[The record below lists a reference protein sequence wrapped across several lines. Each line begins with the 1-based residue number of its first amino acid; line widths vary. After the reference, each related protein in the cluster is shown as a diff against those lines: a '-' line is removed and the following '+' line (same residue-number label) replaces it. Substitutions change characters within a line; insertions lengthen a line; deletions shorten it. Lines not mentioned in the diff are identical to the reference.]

1 MKIIFADCVEQEIQ
15 ASSHG
20 AQFQVILSIEIYVLK
35 SAVLYVS

>member
-15 ASSHG
+15 ASSHA
-20 AQFQVILSIEIYVLK
+20 AQFQVILSIEINGLK